1 MEELLRAGIS
11 WETGDLGAARD
22 NRCLAVRGPGRVG
35 GRAED
40 PACSIR
46 AFFAFAFR
54 FCFSPLVLGGL
65 SKTVGVD
72 WAAQV
77 K

>member
-54 FCFSPLVLGGL
+54 LWFWEVCQKQLGSTGL
-65 SKTVGVD
+65 LR
-72 WAAQV
+72 
-77 K
+77 

>member
-46 AFFAFAFR
+46 AFFAFAFAFR
-54 FCFSPLVLGGL
+54 LWEVCQKQLGSTGL
-65 SKTVGVD
+65 LR
-72 WAAQV
+72 
-77 K
+77 